1 MITKCA
7 CFAAV
12 LVLIFLQ
19 VYVYQVKFRK
29 KHEVGYQESLRG
41 IWKMNRTVS
50 ESINLEDISRKL
62 LIEYNKTWRYII
74 TSCENSEADNKYI
87 QALED
92 GYLLLRSRIERV
104 LMLVSNSKNNSIE
117 LAAENFITFWNLF
130 SDIKHFWMKTMSVFR
145 NIGLK
150 EDDRETL
157 GNKFWFLLE
166 KIKELIKA
174 SEIKR
179 KKILDDLSI
188 KVTTK
193 IHKLQ
198 NPRDCMDTRLLICKL
213 NTKLNCGFGC
223 ETHSLI
229 SCMMEAL
236 RSQRTL
242 IYITEGWRYAKQGRE
257 YTFSPLN
264 NCSTYSFSINPYITL
279 EGNENAT
286 IIKKYSSEYKE
297 WIGWSIPRQLS
308 STLQKYHA
316 EPFLWWIGQLIK
328 YAMKLQPWMEEDL
341 NNIITRVGFSSPVVG
356 IQIRRGDKLKDSG
369 GFHEVDEYM
378 FYADQYFNYLKTTN
392 KHIQPKVFLATEDES
407 ALPELTLRYPDY
419 KFIVSNHVTEKVT
432 KHMRYGDGGL
442 EGIIFDILLLS
453 RCDYIVCTL
462 SSNVC
467 RAAYEAMSA
476 NRVDAATRIHSLDTG
491 HRLKTLFDAPWRATA
506 NHTPINS
513 EELRLHKGDKVKV
526 SMSYRESL
534 KDGYVMASNRATG
547 EKGRIPA
554 YKAREELTLLHFS
567 IFDL

>member
-279 EGNENAT
+279 E
-286 IIKKYSSEYKE
+286 
-297 WIGWSIPRQLS
+297 
-308 STLQKYHA
+308 